1 MESIACVSASVSL
14 FLSQIPEHPSIA
26 PLSCQARNRE
36 IENTRHPVA
45 KAQKYYV
52 WRLLE
57 EAIEQ
62 SYGISPDRLT
72 FQKQPGGRWEITGEE
87 PPIFFSLSHCDGAVA
102 VALSRTPVGVDIEP
116 CDRTLKAELADKVL
130 TTEEKQVY
138 DALLATERSDYLL
151 RAWVAKESLYK
162 RTGQGTFCPNHLNAA
177 SENVTIQTVTLQDRM
192 FLVAL
197 ASNAPDSVSLS
208 AQSIL

>member
-1 MESIACVSASVSL
+1 MKSNEPYPGTVSL
-14 FLSQIPEHPSIA
+14 FLACLPDQPEIK
-26 PLSCQARNRE
+26 PLCCEARNRE
-36 IENTRHPVA
+36 IEATNHPCA

-52 WRLLE
+52 WHLLE
-57 EAIEQ
+57 RAIDQ
-62 SYGISPDRLT
+62 IYGIPADQLN
-72 FQKQPGGRWEITGEE
+72 FEKQPSGRWVIVGQQ
-87 PPIFFSLSHCDGAVA
+87 PPICFSLSHCEGAVA
-102 VALSRTPVGVDIEP
+102 VALSHSPVGVDIEP
-116 CDRTLKAELADKVL
+116 LDRTLKPALAKKVL
-130 TTEEKQVY
+130 TPDEQQVY

-151 RAWVAKESLYK
+151 RAWVAKEALYK

-208 AQSIL
+208 VQSIL

>member
-1 MESIACVSASVSL
+1 MKSNDPHLKEVSL
-14 FLSQIPEHPSIA
+14 FLA
-26 PLSCQARNRE
+26 PLPDHPTIQSLCCPARNRE
-36 IENTRHPVA
+36 IEATNHPCA

-57 EAIEQ
+57 MAIEKT
-62 SYGISPDRLT
+62 YGIPADQLDVE
-72 FQKQPGGRWEITGEE
+72 KQPSGRWVITGQHAS
-87 PPIFFSLSHCDGAVA
+87 ICFSLSHCEGAVA
-102 VALSRTPVGVDIEP
+102 VALSHHPVGVDIEP
-116 CDRTLKAELADKVL
+116 ANRVIKPALAKKVL
-130 TTEEKQVY
+130 TPDEQTTY
-138 DALLATERSDYLL
+138 DALPATEQNDYLL
-151 RAWVAKESLYK
+151 RAWVSKEALYK

>member
-1 MESIACVSASVSL
+1 MESNAYFSASVSL
-14 FLSQIPEHPSIA
+14 FLSRIPEHPSIA
-26 PLSCQARNRE
+26 PLSCQARNLE

-57 EAIEQ
+57 RAIEQ
-62 SYGISPDRLT
+62 CCGISPDRLT

-87 PPIFFSLSHCDGAVA
+87 PPIFFSLSHCEGAVA

-116 CDRTLKAELADKVL
+116 CDRHLTPALAEKVL
-130 TTEEKQVY
+130 SPDEKQVY
-138 DALLATERSDYLL
+138 NALSEAERNDYLL

>member
-1 MESIACVSASVSL
+1 
-14 FLSQIPEHPSIA
+14 
-26 PLSCQARNRE
+26 
-36 IENTRHPVA
+36 
-45 KAQKYYV
+45 
-52 WRLLE
+52 
-57 EAIEQ
+57 
-62 SYGISPDRLT
+62 
-72 FQKQPGGRWEITGEE
+72 
-87 PPIFFSLSHCDGAVA
+87 
-102 VALSRTPVGVDIEP
+102 VDIEP
-116 CDRTLKAELADKVL
+116 LGRTLKPALAKKVL
-130 TTEEKQVY
+130 TPDEQQVY

-151 RAWVAKESLYK
+151 RAWVAKEALYK